1 MDKKQ
6 ITKKVHN
13 IVASLVMAEA
23 ERTLRDELRHLDA
36 QTRPAHD
43 IVKGGRKAMEALLL
57 SDALRDA
64 KPIVEHMRT
73 LITEYIDDALRR
85 TGSDDVTL
93 DFVAKSGGCTTV
105 ISCTHECCT
114 VDGTYVETIRRI
126 YRDDNGIAVEYSHH
140 VPEGMDPQ
148 PFYGDYLDA
157 FSLDELVEIARAL
170 TNLGTTKKP

>member
-36 QTRPAHD
+36 QTRPAHN
-43 IVKGGRKAMEALLL
+43 IIEGGRKAMEALLL

-64 KPIVEHMRT
+64 RPIVEHMRT

-93 DFVAKSGGCTTV
+93 VDS
-105 ISCTHECCT
+105 THECYT
-114 VDGTYVETIRRI
+114 VDGTYVETIHRI
-126 YRDDNGIAVEYSHH
+126 YRDDEGIAVEYSHH
-140 VPEGMDPQ
+140 VPEGSDPE

-157 FSLDELVEIARAL
+157 FSLDELVNIARAI
-170 TNLGTTKKP
+170 TRTAAQAA

>member
-1 MDKKQ
+1 MDKNQ

-36 QTRPAHD
+36 QTRPAHA
-43 IVKGGRKAMEALLL
+43 IVEGGRRAMEALTL

-64 KPIVEHMRT
+64 RPIVEHMRS

-85 TGSDDVTL
+85 TGSDDVT
-93 DFVAKSGGCTTV
+93 VM
-105 ISCTHECCT
+105 SCTHECHT
-114 VDGTYVETIRRI
+114 VDGIYVETIRRI
-126 YRDDNGIAVEYSHH
+126 YRYHNGIVVDYSHH
-140 VPEGMDPQ
+140 VPEGSDPE

-170 TNLGTTKKP
+170 TNLIPAEEA

>member
-13 IVASLVMAEA
+13 IVASLVMADA
-23 ERTLRDELRHLDA
+23 ERTLRDELRYLNA
-36 QTRPAHD
+36 KTRPVLD
-43 IVKGGRKAMEALLL
+43 VFRGGRKAMEALLL

-64 KPIVEHMRT
+64 RPIVEHMRT

-93 DFVAKSGGCTTV
+93 ERVTVTDGCTTAM
-105 ISCTHECCT
+105 SCTHECHT
-114 VDGTYVETIRRI
+114 VDGIYVETIRRI

-140 VPEGMDPQ
+140 VPEGMNPE

-157 FSLDELVEIARAL
+157 FSLDELVNIAMAITRTAAQA
-170 TNLGTTKKP
+170 G